1 MYDPGLDRHEWESEW
16 QALEDDLRTDPAQAL
31 PELDGLVARMLE
43 ESGYD
48 LTDPVVREGA
58 EREIVAEYLAAHE
71 IVDASERDAGDIS
84 PGDVAAAIN
93 GYRAVYDHLLTTRAA
108 ADAELGAAEADEA

>member
-1 MYDPGLDRHEWESEW
+1 MYDPGVNLHEWESEW
-16 QALEDDLRTDPAQAL
+16 ESLEDDLRTDPAHAL

-48 LTDPVVREGA
+48 LTDPVVREGD
-58 EREIVAEYLAAHE
+58 EREVVAEYLAAHE
-71 IVDASERDAGDIS
+71 IVEATERDAGDLS

-93 GYRAVYDHLLTTRAA
+93 GYRAVYEHLVTTRAA
-108 ADAELGAAEADEA
+108 TDAELGTEEA

>member
-1 MYDPGLDRHEWESEW
+1 MYDPGLNRHEWESEW
-16 QALEDDLRTDPAQAL
+16 EALEDDLRTDPAHAV

-48 LTDPVVREGA
+48 LTDPVVRDGE

-71 IVDASERDAGDIS
+71 IVEATERDAGGLS
-84 PGDVAAAIN
+84 PGDLAAAIN
-93 GYRAVYDHLLTTRAA
+93 GYRAVFEHLVTTRAA
-108 ADAELGAAEADEA
+108 ADAELPAEEV